1 MMELWNNIFIMLFGV
16 WNICI
21 SQVLYTA
28 NFRSA
33 LIFKIVPFF
42 SGVWLLYIGA
52 QNAGLF

>member
-1 MMELWNNIFIMLFGV
+1 MELWNNIFIMLFGV

-42 SGVWLLYIGA
+42 SGVWLLYIAA
-52 QNAGLF
+52 QHSGVF